1 VAGLRG
7 VQTQMGWLAAVP
19 LSDSDVGCSHPVAA
33 VSAVRGQEAVYP
45 QHPDRQTVRRGLRA
59 MIRPRLSD
67 AEIEAE
73 AARYV
78 AAYRRE
84 HPELPSK
91 RRPLRSKWRGW
102 CVEWRSALRGL
113 RGLVGRGE

>member
-1 VAGLRG
+1 
-7 VQTQMGWLAAVP
+7 
-19 LSDSDVGCSHPVAA
+19 
-33 VSAVRGQEAVYP
+33 
-45 QHPDRQTVRRGLRA
+45 

-67 AEIEAE
+67 AEIKVR

-78 AAYRRE
+78 AEYRRE

-91 RRPLRSKWRGW
+91 RRPLRLKWRGW

-113 RGLVGRGE
+113 RGLVGWGE